1 MVVLRVSGV
10 CDRAELR
17 FCPRLIRLGIGLSR
31 VWWYQGNLSFCQR
44 HFFYTCMTIEPI
56 LQPKTT
62 QGIKRRVG
70 FLNFSRND
78 TAAVIPVTIWELD
91 LRGKIFEWMGLIE
104 LSKALFLQ
112 KG

>member
-1 MVVLRVSGV
+1 MVALRVSGV
-10 CDRAELR
+10 CGRAKLR

-62 QGIKRRVG
+62 QVIKRRVG

-78 TAAVIPVTIWELD
+78 AAAVISV
-91 LRGKIFEWMGLIE
+91 RMGLIE
-104 LSKALFLQ
+104 LFNALFLQ